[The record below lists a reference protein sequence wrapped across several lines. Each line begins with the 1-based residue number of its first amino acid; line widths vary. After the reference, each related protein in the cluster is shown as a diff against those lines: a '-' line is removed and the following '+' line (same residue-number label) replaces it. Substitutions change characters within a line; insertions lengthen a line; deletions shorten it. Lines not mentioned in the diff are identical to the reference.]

1 MQKLIAIETA
11 THICSVALTVGDKV
25 FEKKNEGQGVHSA
38 KLFVFVDQLL
48 KENNLIV
55 NDLDGI
61 LLGGG
66 PGSYTGLRIG
76 AAGVKGLL
84 FGSDVPLYTIGTL
97 ESFAFAALINYPE
110 AHSVHAVI
118 DARREHLYHLCIK
131 KGEFL
136 EQNKAEIRTIKEIEK
151 SLNPGDVIVGT
162 GIERI
167 SEDYSKNCITG
178 TDNDISALNLI
189 KLWQQ
194 ANRTEL
200 FTKVLPQEFEPEY
213 LTMNQVNNSPNS
225 F

>member
-1 MQKLIAIETA
+1 MEKLIAIETA
-11 THICSVALTVGDKV
+11 THICSVALSVGDKV
-25 FEKKNEGQGVHSA
+25 FEKKDEGQGVHSA

-48 KENNLIV
+48 KENNLKV

-84 FGSDVPLYTIGTL
+84 FGSDVLLYTIGTL
-97 ESFAFAALINYPE
+97 ESFAFAALLNYPE
-110 AHSVHAVI
+110 AQVVHAVI
-118 DARREHLYHLCIK
+118 DARREHLYHLCINR
-131 KGEFL
+131 GEFM
-136 EQNKAEIRTIKEIEK
+136 EQDKAEIRTITEIEK
-151 SLNPGDVIVGT
+151 ALNPGDVIVGT

-167 SEDYSKNCITG
+167 AEEYRKICISG

-194 ANRTEL
+194 ANRAEL
-200 FTKVLPQEFEPEY
+200 FTKVTPQEFEPEY

>member
-11 THICSVALTVGDKV
+11 THICSVALSVGDKV
-25 FEKKNEGQGVHSA
+25 FEKKDEGQGVHSA

-48 KENNLIV
+48 KENNLGIS
-55 NDLDGI
+55 DLSGI

-97 ESFAFAALINYPE
+97 DSFAFAALLNYSE
-110 AHSVHAVI
+110 AQTVHAVI

-131 KGEFL
+131 KGESIK
-136 EQNKAEIRTIKEIEK
+136 QNKAKIRAISEIEK
-151 SLNPGDVIVGT
+151 TLNPGDVIVGT

-167 SEDYSKNCITG
+167 SNEYIQKCIIG
-178 TDNDISALNLI
+178 ADSDISALNLI

-194 ANRTEL
+194 TNRTKM
-200 FTKVLPQEFEPEY
+200 FTKGSPEAFEPEY
-213 LTMNQVNNSPNS
+213 LTMNQVNNNPNS